1 VTLAPMES
9 MRRIAKRVG
18 QCLSLVAA
26 LALSTGCAGTMTDRL
41 QKARTSA
48 YVYHHSAPDVEA
60 TVRQLLKD
68 RGFEVL
74 AADRPGIVRTEWRSI
89 LADEQFATEY
99 ERYIVVV
106 DRLTSQHCRV
116 AAMRVSLATL
126 GMETAHPQA
135 VSSGKDQN
143 INTANYGKGTSPL
156 LIGAPNA
163 RRDLD
168 FEWKVIQSEEPERAR
183 VVESQI
189 SWQLAHR

>member
-1 VTLAPMES
+1 MVYL
-9 MRRIAKRVG
+9 RHIATRVG
-18 QCLSLVAA
+18 QCLSLVTA
-26 LALSTGCAGTMTDRL
+26 LALTTGCATTMTDRL
-41 QKARTSA
+41 QKARTSS
-48 YVYHHSAPDVEA
+48 YIYHHSAPDVEA

-106 DRLTSQHCRV
+106 NRLTSEHCRL

-143 INTANYGKGTSPL
+143 ITTTTYGKGTSPL

-168 FEWKVIQSEEPERAR
+168 FEWKIILSEEPERAR